1 MSVGSAT
8 LTFAAAALP
17 AIVAPAFPTMVVVV
31 MVMMMVV

>member
-8 LTFAAAALP
+8 LTFAALP
-17 AIVAPAFPTMVVVV
+17 AIVAPAFPTMVV